1 MNEFA
6 CSSCRDGSKVNRL
19 GHNLIFDF
27 FEIVE
32 EARLVLRLD
41 VRSLHHR
48 PSSDHSITQFTRIC
62 FSRTNQIKFR
72 IWGSTNFSD
81 LENALRST
89 SAESGWYDRSEGRRE
104 HEITLALEHEALV
117 CIRTDHH
124 PNVSTHFW
132 FHWNLFAG
140 TQMAQQRE
148 RDRRTTAANGR
159 QTFQHN

>member
-1 MNEFA
+1 MLILPGRLQSE
-6 CSSCRDGSKVNRL
+6 SPGSQFDLRFLWDRWRGSL
-19 GHNLIFDF
+19 G
-27 FEIVE
+27 
-32 EARLVLRLD
+32 ARLD